1 MHAHAQA
8 CAHILVYDLGLSF
21 CIGRVKLV
29 VWHLFHQKYLRLTSM
44 SLLLM
49 LLQFDDLRDVSS
61 IASYVILTIC
71 LVSQMEF
78 QFGGLTFT
86 SQFDS
91 GNLANVEKISK
102 DEEEPDAGGG
112 TSLDCCL

>member
-1 MHAHAQA
+1 MHAHAQT
-8 CAHILVYDLGLSF
+8 CALIYDLGLSF
-21 CIGRVKLV
+21 CIGILKLV
-29 VWHLFHQKYLRLTSM
+29 IWHLFNQKCLYLSSM
-44 SLLLM
+44 QLLLM
-49 LLQFDDLRDVSS
+49 LMQFDDSRDGSS

-71 LVSQMEF
+71 LLSQMEF
-78 QFGGLTFT
+78 QFGELTFT

-112 TSLDCCL
+112 GTSFNY